1 MKLRDELELQSSE
14 TRARLNELAGQ
25 PEPSDEAIAEI
36 ETLTKKLGTIET
48 RRQAAIRADPLP
60 EWEAASASA
69 VKDELSELRSKV
81 RVGNYLKAAV
91 SGRPVSGA
99 EAEYSAEMNADGI
112 PLSLFDAPE
121 TRADVATTVPSTTG
135 VNMSSVVPA
144 VFAASIAGRLNIQM
158 PMVGSGTYAAPRIT
172 TSGTAGTQ
180 AKGVFKKARQ
190 PPSR

>member
-69 VKDELSELRSKV
+69 VKDELVRTPEQGACRELLKGRRIRKTGKRGRS
-81 RVGNYLKAAV
+81 RIQCGNECRWDSPL
-91 SGRPVSGA
+91 PV
-99 EAEYSAEMNADGI
+99 
-112 PLSLFDAPE
+112 
-121 TRADVATTVPSTTG
+121 
-135 VNMSSVVPA
+135 
-144 VFAASIAGRLNIQM
+144 
-158 PMVGSGTYAAPRIT
+158 
-172 TSGTAGTQ
+172 
-180 AKGVFKKARQ
+180 
-190 PPSR
+190 